1 MATIYRKTEKGQT
14 EIETRKLR
22 LLPRMRTALIL
33 VDGHRSDA
41 ELAKLVPGDPVTTL
55 QGLLDDGFIEVV
67 ASVEVRPTLR
77 PLAALPEATARAAGQ
92 MSPQAPAFE
101 QRRREAIRA
110 LNDQLG
116 PAAETLA
123 IRLEKCPDWAHLVPI
138 LQMAQQVLRTAR
150 GASAAADFGNRFID
164 TPLG

>member
-14 EIETRKLR
+14 EIETRQFR

-33 VDGHRSDA
+33 VDGHRNDA
-41 ELAKLVPGDPVTTL
+41 ELAKLVPGDPVSTL
-55 QGLLDDGFIEVV
+55 QGLLDDDFIEVV
-67 ASVEVRPTLR
+67 STVEVHPTLR
-77 PLAALPEATARAAGQ
+77 PLLPEATARAAGQ
-92 MSPQAPAFE
+92 MSPHSPAFE
-101 QRRREAIRA
+101 QRRREAIRV

-116 PAAETLA
+116 PEAETLA

-138 LQMAQQVLRTAR
+138 LQMAQQVLRNAR
-150 GASAAADFGNRFID
+150 GASVAADFGSRFID